1 MYLMKISFGSLV
13 ERTKLS
19 LKKMKKFDYVLL
31 LSAAFVLAI
40 GITAVYGA
48 TYTRTTSFYQ
58 KFHEFYGQ

>member
-13 ERTKLS
+13 EHAKLS

-31 LSAAFVLAI
+31 LSAFLLLAI
-40 GITAVYGA
+40 GITAVYSA

-58 KFHEFYGQ
+58 KQLEFFT